1 MANPVIMP
9 RQGQSVESC
18 IISSW
23 FKNEGDEIKKGDLLF
38 SYETDKAAFECE
50 SGFAGVLLK
59 RLYQEGDEVP
69 VLMNVAI
76 IGIPGEP
83 IDQFTGGSSDST
95 REETVGTENQK
106 EEEILSPAELTVTRK
121 EGEKIRIS
129 PRARNK
135 AQDSG
140 ISYEG
145 IAGSGPEGR
154 IIERDIILAAKSG
167 SFITPLARAVAGET
181 GKTLPSQGT
190 GIGSRVTSFDLVSP
204 SASAIATA
212 SAGEEFEIR
221 KLSNMRKIIAAKMK
235 ESLQNS
241 AQLTHHT
248 SADARKLLELR
259 RKAKESFEKGAS
271 ENITINDMVCFAV
284 IRALKKHPMANC
296 HLIGDS
302 ITLFKK
308 IHLGLA
314 VDTERGLMVPTLKNA
329 DDLSIQGLASKLK
342 AVANSCKKGNIN
354 PELLASESATF
365 SVSNL
370 GSYGVEL
377 FTPVINLPQVA
388 ILGVN
393 TIISRP
399 TDLGN
404 GVFGFVPF
412 IGLSLT
418 YDHRALDGAP
428 ASAFL
433 REIRLEIENL
443 DFAL

>member
-23 FKNEGDEIKKGDLLF
+23 FKNEGDEIQKGDILF
-38 SYETDKAAFECE
+38 SHETDKAAFECE
-50 SGFAGVLLK
+50 SEFAGILLK

-69 VLMNVAI
+69 VLKIVAI
-76 IGIPGEP
+76 IGTPGES
-83 IDQFTGGSSDST
+83 IDQFSDESVDST
-95 REETVGTENQK
+95 HEGIVSVESK
-106 EEEILSPAELTVTRK
+106 EVEDFTAITGLTVARL
-121 EGEKIRIS
+121 EGEKIRIT
-129 PRARNK
+129 PRARNRAK
-135 AQDSG
+135 ELG
-140 ISYEG
+140 ISFEG
-145 IAGSGPEGR
+145 IQGSGPEGR
-154 IIERDIILAAKSG
+154 IIEQDIILAGKSD
-167 SFITPLARAVAGET
+167 SFATP
-181 GKTLPSQGT
+181 P
-190 GIGSRVTSFDLVSP
+190 
-204 SASAIATA
+204 AS
-212 SAGEEFEIR
+212 SVGEEFEIR

-248 SADARKLLELR
+248 SADARRLLELR
-259 RKAKESFEKGAS
+259 KKAKESFEKGAS

-284 IRALKKHPMANC
+284 IRALKKHPMVNC
-296 HLIGDS
+296 HLLGDTIS
-302 ITLFKK
+302 IFHKV
-308 IHLGLA
+308 HLGLA
-314 VDTERGLMVPTLKNA
+314 VDTDRGLMVPTVKNA
-329 DDLSIQGLASKLK
+329 DDLSIQRLAAQLK
-342 AVANSCKKGNIN
+342 AVADNCKKGNIN
-354 PELLASESATF
+354 PELLASEAATF

-393 TIISRP
+393 TIINRP

-418 YDHRALDGAP
+418 YDHRAIDGAP

-443 DFAL
+443 DFTI

>member
-23 FKNEGDEIKKGDLLF
+23 FKNEGDEIQKGDLLF

-50 SGFAGVLLK
+50 SEFAGILLK

-69 VLMNVAI
+69 VLKIVAI
-76 IGIPGEP
+76 IGTPGES
-83 IDQFTGGSSDST
+83 IDQFSDESVDST
-95 REETVGTENQK
+95 HEGIVSVESK
-106 EEEILSPAELTVTRK
+106 EVEDFTAITGLTVARL
-121 EGEKIRIS
+121 EGEKIRIT
-129 PRARNK
+129 PRARNRAK
-135 AQDSG
+135 ELG
-140 ISYEG
+140 ISFEG
-145 IAGSGPEGR
+145 IQGSGPEGR
-154 IIERDIILAAKSG
+154 IIEQDIILAGKSD
-167 SFITPLARAVAGET
+167 SFATP
-181 GKTLPSQGT
+181 P
-190 GIGSRVTSFDLVSP
+190 
-204 SASAIATA
+204 AS
-212 SAGEEFEIR
+212 SVGEEFEIR

-248 SADARKLLELR
+248 SADARRLLELR
-259 RKAKESFEKGAS
+259 KKAKESFEKGAS

-284 IRALKKHPMANC
+284 IRALKKHPMVNC
-296 HLIGDS
+296 HLLGDTIS
-302 ITLFKK
+302 IFHKV
-308 IHLGLA
+308 HLGLA
-314 VDTERGLMVPTLKNA
+314 VDTDRGLMVPTVKNA
-329 DDLSIQGLASKLK
+329 DDLSIQRLAAQLK
-342 AVANSCKKGNIN
+342 AVADNCKKGNIN
-354 PELLASESATF
+354 PELLASEAATF

-393 TIISRP
+393 TIINRP

-418 YDHRALDGAP
+418 YDHRAIDGAP

-443 DFAL
+443 DFTI

>member
-23 FKNEGDEIKKGDLLF
+23 FKNEGDEIQKGDLLF

-50 SGFAGVLLK
+50 SEFEGILLK
-59 RLYQEGDEVP
+59 RLYEEGDEVP
-69 VLMNVAI
+69 VLKIVAI
-76 IGIPGEP
+76 IGNPGES
-83 IDQFTGGSSDST
+83 IDQFSDESVDST
-95 REETVGTENQK
+95 HEGIVSVESK
-106 EEEILSPAELTVTRK
+106 EVEDFTAITGLTVARL
-121 EGEKIRIS
+121 EGEKIRIT
-129 PRARNK
+129 PRARNRAK
-135 AQDSG
+135 ELG
-140 ISYEG
+140 ISFEG
-145 IAGSGPEGR
+145 IQGSGPEGR
-154 IIERDIILAAKSG
+154 IIEQDIILAGKSD
-167 SFITPLARAVAGET
+167 SFATP
-181 GKTLPSQGT
+181 P
-190 GIGSRVTSFDLVSP
+190 
-204 SASAIATA
+204 AS
-212 SAGEEFEIR
+212 SVGEEFEIR

-248 SADARKLLELR
+248 SADARRLLELR
-259 RKAKESFEKGAS
+259 KKAKESFEKGAS

-284 IRALKKHPMANC
+284 IRALKKHPMVNC
-296 HLIGDS
+296 HLLGDTIS
-302 ITLFKK
+302 IFHKV
-308 IHLGLA
+308 HLGLA
-314 VDTERGLMVPTLKNA
+314 VDTDRGLMVPTVKNA
-329 DDLSIQGLASKLK
+329 DDLSIQMLAAQLK
-342 AVANSCKKGNIN
+342 AVADNCKKGNIN
-354 PELLASESATF
+354 PELLASEAATF

-393 TIISRP
+393 TIINRP

-418 YDHRALDGAP
+418 YDHRAIDGAP

-443 DFAL
+443 DFTI